1 MRRLLPLFILLG
13 IGEARAQTAAEPVSP
28 LAPGVWLLPGGIRS
42 ERQPDGNTVI
52 FKAPKGLIV
61 LDTGRHAWQREGIL
75 AFARSQRQPVVAIVN
90 SHWHLDHV
98 SGNPALRDAWPGLK
112 VYASRAIDDALT
124 GFLAKSAGDAPRY
137 LADTT
142 LPAATREDIGNDLAT
157 IRHGTALRPDVVIA
171 GSRTMTIG
179 GRTLRINL
187 AAHAATAG
195 DLWVYDSQS
204 RIAAVGDLVTL
215 PAPFLDTACP
225 DGWRVALAQV
235 AATPFGTAIPGHGAA
250 MSRTHFALYRAAFDS
265 FIDCARSTS
274 APRLCAA
281 NWASMV
287 QPLLGA
293 DPQAPRQAKAMA
305 AYYVDLLRA
314 NRGNSPYCA
323 TAPAARG

>member
-1 MRRLLPLFILLG
+1 MRHLPVLIALLAMG
-13 IGEARAQTAAEPVSP
+13 DVRAQSAPPLSP
-28 LAPGVWLLPGGIRS
+28 IAPGVWLLPGGIRP
-42 ERQPDGNTVI
+42 ERQPDGNTII
-52 FKAPKGLIV
+52 FQAPKGLIV
-61 LDTGRHAWQREGIL
+61 MDTGRHAWQREAIL
-75 AFARSQRQPVVAIVN
+75 AFARDERQPLVAIIN

-98 SGNPALRDAWPGLK
+98 SGNPALRAAFPGLK
-112 VYASRAIDDALT
+112 VYASAAIDAALT

-157 IRHGTALRPDVVIA
+157 IRGGTALRPDVVIA
-171 GSRTMTIG
+171 ASRTMTIG

-187 AAHAATAG
+187 AVNAATAG
-195 DLWVYDSQS
+195 DVWVYDPRS

-225 DGWRVALAQV
+225 DGWRTALARI
-235 AATPFGTAIPGHGAA
+235 AATPFRIAVPGHGAP
-250 MSRTHFALYRAAFDS
+250 MTRTGFALYRAAFDS

-293 DPQAPRQAKAMA
+293 DPQASRQGKGMA

-314 NRGNSPYCA
+314 HRGNSPDCA
-323 TAPAARG
+323 TAPGAPG